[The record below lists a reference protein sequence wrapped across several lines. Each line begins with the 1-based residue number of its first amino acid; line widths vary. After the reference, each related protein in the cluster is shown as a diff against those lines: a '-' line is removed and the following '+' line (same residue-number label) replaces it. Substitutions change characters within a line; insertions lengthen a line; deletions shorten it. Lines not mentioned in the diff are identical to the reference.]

1 MAAWVMCSGPARSA
15 ATRCLAARV
24 APGVFPAICGGS
36 AITMS
41 SCTVIA
47 RIVPSA
53 VVMEPRSAGMRMI
66 CSL

>member
-1 MAAWVMCSGPARSA
+1 MAALVMCSGPARSA
-15 ATRCLAARV
+15 AIRCLTAMVAR
-24 APGVFPAICGGS
+24 GVFPAICGGS
-36 AITMS
+36 AVTVS

-53 VVMEPRSAGMRMI
+53 AVMAPRSAGMRMT